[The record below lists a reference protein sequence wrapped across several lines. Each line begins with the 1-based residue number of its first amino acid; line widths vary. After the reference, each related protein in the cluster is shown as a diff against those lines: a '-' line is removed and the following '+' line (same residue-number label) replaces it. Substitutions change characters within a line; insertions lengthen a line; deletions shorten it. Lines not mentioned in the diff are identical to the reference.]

1 MPSEEEQQPLLSGF
15 ESHARISELKS
26 VEIEEFFEHRPV
38 AIRWWPRL
46 VAWESR
52 LLWVLSGSSIVVSVF
67 NYMLSFVTLTFTG
80 HLGSVELAGASIASV
95 GIQGLAYGIM
105 LGMASAVQTV
115 CGQAYG
121 AKRQA
126 AMGVICQRAIV
137 LHLGAAILLTF
148 LYWYSG
154 AFLKAIGQSES
165 IAEQGQIFA
174 RGLIPQLYAFATSC
188 PMQRFLQAQNIVNPL
203 AYMSIGVLL
212 FHILLTWVVVY
223 ILDYGLLGAALTLS
237 LSWWILSILN
247 ALYILLSPS
256 CKETWT
262 GFSVKA
268 FTGIWPYFKLTIASA
283 VMLCLEIWYSQGL
296 VLISGLLPDP
306 TISLDSIS
314 ICMNYLNWDITFI
327 LGLAAGTSVRISNE
341 LGAGHP
347 RVAKFSVLVVSATS
361 LLISILFSAVVMI
374 FRAGLGELFSSDS
387 DVLAAVYN
395 LTPLLA
401 ISILLNGI
409 QPILS
414 GVAIGSGWQAVV
426 AYVNLACYYVVGD
439 MVGHDYWSSLPNSDS
454 SNYNSQN
461 KLAIRGESNDLKMG
475 SLGDDDAEIKPIKTG
490 PNVNIPYTQTQIL
503 DSQFS
508 PPSLSGETGEAGD
521 ADELKFLRDT
531 VTFDDTVPIEDAFET
546 QVVNLAGETQVLN
559 ICGETQ
565 VLDDPDWIDNMG
577 TQLLDEFDNEVAID
591 TEGEGTDGTEV
602 LVDSD
607 KQSDDESVTSGSGQS
622 VGREKIQCTSLH
634 EHGNKELMEQPDP
647 LPDKEHSP
655 EVHVSTTTCVV
666 QGTLE
671 PKPGPQQFGFTSIRA
686 ASLRASGLAARMA
699 SEVLTVKNNDASVLE
714 DSTKVGEDVDQE
726 HDVGECN
733 RKMKG
738 SENENICRVGC
749 RTARKLF
756 TENSHDDFRGLPLN
770 SNIVEGEEL
779 PQLPACDN
787 GLARLSYA
795 DSQEPGELSQANAL
809 DFVDKFLKDNAM
821 EFEQEFNLGKKTR
834 GNSNS
839 VSRAKDLQSFA
850 KKANDRNLFGEAVIF
865 DWDDNREDEGGGD
878 IFRRR
883 KEEFFASG
891 DHGQRSF
898 TQPRKPGE
906 SRVMGLAHSDSK
918 LVCHNPKVNDKAADG
933 MKLKKNLVNELDQ
946 QSNDNPSGG
955 HSVTNITK
963 TDVPEIL
970 NVGFD
975 TQLAAEAMEALFH
988 DEGIASHDAND
999 AHQGMENNS
1008 KGSCRGSLEGETD
1021 NLINSK
1027 QPSCRKR
1034 VSPSEVRVASRQCKK
1049 ARSMSAKLSKE
1060 SSISSEKLSDHVRR
1074 QSRIELVRSKSKR
1087 ANMIAE
1093 ECLITNGSGNSDK
1106 MISKI
1111 IEQRNAGRTLTRSCT
1126 NESHR
1131 HESRDGSAT
1140 IGGDGTVKKRHLRG
1154 DVGMH
1159 TPIARRTRQSLV
1171 VNHLKKAENASGH
1184 YREVINHEMGVCPL
1198 EEKSNSTTGIQAS
1211 EVLKEKSSILGSNQS
1226 REVENVKASQHGQS
1240 TPRLTANTIGSK
1252 IDALSCHKKRSRQ
1265 NLSVQENESDN
1276 LDGAPEPSVLPKDI
1290 GQSVTKRKR
1299 SQRDAKSTLIDSKM
1313 KRKTRSGDAPINGK
1327 SGDINGKMI
1336 SNNLIGSKTGKH
1348 SDRSSN
1354 ASCPSSTEKVNARL
1368 DESPREKCKPSD
1380 SACTTPTPVNCKT
1393 PVNTL
1398 SPVCMGNEYFKQSC
1412 KRNLSRLSLLKE
1424 IRSLSAAQPE
1434 PSSALK
1440 DSRKRRDVNYVRVLY
1455 SQHLDEDIIKQQKKI
1470 LARLGISIASS
1481 ITDATH
1487 FIADQFVRT
1496 RNMLE
1501 AIASGKPVVTHL
1513 WLESCGQ
1520 ASCFIDEKNYVL
1532 RDAKKEKEFG
1542 FSMPVSLARAS
1553 QHSLLKGRRVLVTPN
1568 TKPGKETIS
1577 SLVKAVQGQVLER
1590 TGRSTLKD
1598 DKIPEDL
1605 LVLSCE
1611 EDYAVCLPF
1620 LEKGAAVY
1628 SSELLL
1634 NGIVTQRLEYES
1646 GGTTDRFPNTIAF
1659 PDDRHRLFADDVK
1672 RTRSTIWLRKD
1683 RNQFLPVTK
1692 HK

>member
-1 MPSEEEQQPLLSGF
+1 
-15 ESHARISELKS
+15 
-26 VEIEEFFEHRPV
+26 
-38 AIRWWPRL
+38 
-46 VAWESR
+46 
-52 LLWVLSGSSIVVSVF
+52 
-67 NYMLSFVTLTFTG
+67 
-80 HLGSVELAGASIASV
+80 LA
-95 GIQGLAYGIM
+95 
-105 LGMASAVQTV
+105 
-115 CGQAYG
+115 
-121 AKRQA
+121 
-126 AMGVICQRAIV
+126 
-137 LHLGAAILLTF
+137 
-148 LYWYSG
+148 
-154 AFLKAIGQSES
+154 
-165 IAEQGQIFA
+165 
-174 RGLIPQLYAFATSC
+174 
-188 PMQRFLQAQNIVNPL
+188 
-203 AYMSIGVLL
+203 
-212 FHILLTWVVVY
+212 
-223 ILDYGLLGAALTLS
+223 
-237 LSWWILSILN
+237 
-247 ALYILLSPS
+247 
-256 CKETWT
+256 
-262 GFSVKA
+262 
-268 FTGIWPYFKLTIASA
+268 
-283 VMLCLEIWYSQGL
+283 
-296 VLISGLLPDP
+296 
-306 TISLDSIS
+306 
-314 ICMNYLNWDITFI
+314 
-327 LGLAAGTSVRISNE
+327 
-341 LGAGHP
+341 
-347 RVAKFSVLVVSATS
+347 
-361 LLISILFSAVVMI
+361 
-374 FRAGLGELFSSDS
+374 
-387 DVLAAVYN
+387 
-395 LTPLLA
+395 
-401 ISILLNGI
+401 
-409 QPILS
+409 
-414 GVAIGSGWQAVV
+414 
-426 AYVNLACYYVVGD
+426 
-439 MVGHDYWSSLPNSDS
+439 
-454 SNYNSQN
+454 
-461 KLAIRGESNDLKMG
+461 
-475 SLGDDDAEIKPIKTG
+475 
-490 PNVNIPYTQTQIL
+490 
-503 DSQFS
+503 
-508 PPSLSGETGEAGD
+508 
-521 ADELKFLRDT
+521 
-531 VTFDDTVPIEDAFET
+531 
-546 QVVNLAGETQVLN
+546 
-559 ICGETQ
+559 
-565 VLDDPDWIDNMG
+565 
-577 TQLLDEFDNEVAID
+577 
-591 TEGEGTDGTEV
+591 
-602 LVDSD
+602 
-607 KQSDDESVTSGSGQS
+607 
-622 VGREKIQCTSLH
+622 
-634 EHGNKELMEQPDP
+634 
-647 LPDKEHSP
+647 
-655 EVHVSTTTCVV
+655 
-666 QGTLE
+666 
-671 PKPGPQQFGFTSIRA
+671 GPQQFGFTSIRA
-686 ASLRASGLAARMA
+686 ASLRASGLAARRA
-699 SEVLTVKNNDASVLE
+699 SEVLTVKNNDVSVLE

-738 SENENICRVGC
+738 SENENICRVGS
-749 RTARKLF
+749 RTSRKLF
-756 TENSHDDFRGLPLN
+756 TENSHDDYRGLPLN

-787 GLARLSYA
+787 GLAGLSYA

-821 EFEQEFNLGKKTR
+821 AFEQEFNLGKKTR

-898 TQPRKPGE
+898 TQPRKPGG

-933 MKLKKNLVNELDQ
+933 MKLKKNLVSELDQ

-988 DEGIASHDAND
+988 GEGIASHDAND
-999 AHQGMENNS
+999 AHQGMETNS

-1021 NLINSK
+1021 NVINSK
-1027 QPSCRKR
+1027 QSSCRKR

-1060 SSISSEKLSDHVRR
+1060 SSISSEKLSDHVRK

-1093 ECLITNGSGNSDK
+1093 ECLITSGSGNSDK

-1171 VNHLKKAENASGH
+1171 VNHLKKAENASVH

-1211 EVLKEKSSILGSNQS
+1211 EALKEKSSILGSNQS

-1252 IDALSCHKKRSRQ
+1252 IDALSCHQKRRSHQNLSGQENESDNLDGAREPSVPPKDIGQSVTKRKRSQRDAKSTLFNSKMKRKTRSGDAPIYVQSRDIDGKMISNNLDNESDIHQRNRSHQ

-1276 LDGAPEPSVLPKDI
+1276 LDGAPEPSVLLKGI

-1299 SQRDAKSTLIDSKM
+1299 SQRDAKSALIDSKM

-1327 SGDINGKMI
+1327 SGDINEKMI
-1336 SNNLIGSKTGKH
+1336 SNDLIGSKTGKH

-1368 DESPREKCKPSD
+1368 NESPREKCKPSD

-1455 SQHLDEDIIKQQKKI
+1455 SQHLDEDIIKQQKK
-1470 LARLGISIASS
+1470 
-1481 ITDATH
+1481 
-1487 FIADQFVRT
+1487 
-1496 RNMLE
+1496 
-1501 AIASGKPVVTHL
+1501 VV
-1513 WLESCGQ
+1513 CD
-1520 ASCFIDEKNYVL
+1520 F
-1532 RDAKKEKEFG
+1532 
-1542 FSMPVSLARAS
+1542 FSLYSLATCY
-1553 QHSLLKGRRVLVTPN
+1553 LV
-1568 TKPGKETIS
+1568 
-1577 SLVKAVQGQVLER
+1577 
-1590 TGRSTLKD
+1590 
-1598 DKIPEDL
+1598 
-1605 LVLSCE
+1605 
-1611 EDYAVCLPF
+1611 
-1620 LEKGAAVY
+1620 
-1628 SSELLL
+1628 
-1634 NGIVTQRLEYES
+1634 
-1646 GGTTDRFPNTIAF
+1646 
-1659 PDDRHRLFADDVK
+1659 
-1672 RTRSTIWLRKD
+1672 
-1683 RNQFLPVTK
+1683 
-1692 HK
+1692 

>member
-1 MPSEEEQQPLLSGF
+1 MCHFVVGCCKRPILQHDRIVGAPVQITVSFPSK
-15 ESHARISELKS
+15 ISPNTSLFS
-26 VEIEEFFEHRPV
+26 
-38 AIRWWPRL
+38 
-46 VAWESR
+46 
-52 LLWVLSGSSIVVSVF
+52 
-67 NYMLSFVTLTFTG
+67 
-80 HLGSVELAGASIASV
+80 
-95 GIQGLAYGIM
+95 
-105 LGMASAVQTV
+105 
-115 CGQAYG
+115 
-121 AKRQA
+121 
-126 AMGVICQRAIV
+126 
-137 LHLGAAILLTF
+137 LH
-148 LYWYSG
+148 YPKVPKPS
-154 AFLKAIGQSES
+154 
-165 IAEQGQIFA
+165 
-174 RGLIPQLYAFATSC
+174 P
-188 PMQRFLQAQNIVNPL
+188 
-203 AYMSIGVLL
+203 
-212 FHILLTWVVVY
+212 
-223 ILDYGLLGAALTLS
+223 LS
-237 LSWWILSILN
+237 LSL
-247 ALYILLSPS
+247 
-256 CKETWT
+256 
-262 GFSVKA
+262 
-268 FTGIWPYFKLTIASA
+268 
-283 VMLCLEIWYSQGL
+283 
-296 VLISGLLPDP
+296 
-306 TISLDSIS
+306 
-314 ICMNYLNWDITFI
+314 
-327 LGLAAGTSVRISNE
+327 
-341 LGAGHP
+341 
-347 RVAKFSVLVVSATS
+347 SVLS
-361 LLISILFSAVVMI
+361 
-374 FRAGLGELFSSDS
+374 
-387 DVLAAVYN
+387 
-395 LTPLLA
+395 
-401 ISILLNGI
+401 
-409 QPILS
+409 
-414 GVAIGSGWQAVV
+414 
-426 AYVNLACYYVVGD
+426 
-439 MVGHDYWSSLPNSDS
+439 
-454 SNYNSQN
+454 
-461 KLAIRGESNDLKMG
+461 ESNDLKMG

-490 PNVNIPYTQTQIL
+490 PNVNIPYTQTQVL

-531 VTFDDTVPIEDAFET
+531 LTFDNTVPIEDAFET
-546 QVVNLAGETQVLN
+546 QVVNLAGETQVLD

-602 LVDSD
+602 LVDND
-607 KQSDDESVTSGSGQS
+607 EQSDDESMRSGSGQS
-622 VGREKIQCTSLH
+622 VDKEKIQCTSLH
-634 EHGNKELMEQPDP
+634 EHGNKELTEQPDP

-655 EVHVSTTTCVV
+655 EVNVSTTTCVV
-666 QGTLE
+666 QGSLE
-671 PKPGPQQFGFTSIRA
+671 PKPGPRQFGFTSIRA

-699 SEVLTVKNNDASVLE
+699 SEVLTVKNNDVSVLE
-714 DSTKVGEDVDQE
+714 DSTKVGEEVDQE

-738 SENENICRVGC
+738 SGNENICSIGS

-756 TENSHDDFRGLPLN
+756 TENSHDDYRGLPLN

-787 GLARLSYA
+787 GLGGLSYA

-821 EFEQEFNLGKKTR
+821 EFEQQFNLGKKTR

-891 DHGQRSF
+891 DHGRRSF
-898 TQPRKPGE
+898 TQPRKPGG
-906 SRVMGLAHSDSK
+906 SRLMGLAHSDSK

-933 MKLKKNLVNELDQ
+933 MKLKKNLVSELDQ

-963 TDVPEIL
+963 PDVPEIL

-988 DEGIASHDAND
+988 GEGIANHDAND
-999 AHQGMENNS
+999 ARQGMENNS

-1021 NLINSK
+1021 NVINSK

-1049 ARSMSAKLSKE
+1049 AKSMSAKLSKE
-1060 SSISSEKLSDHVRR
+1060 SSISSEKLFDSVRR

-1093 ECLITNGSGNSDK
+1093 ECLVTNGSGNSDK

-1111 IEQRNAGRTLTRSCT
+1111 IEQRNAGCTLNRSCT

-1131 HESRDGSAT
+1131 RESHDGSAT
-1140 IGGDGTVKKRHLRG
+1140 IGGDCTVKKRHLRG

-1171 VNHLKKAENASGH
+1171 LNRLKKAENASSD
-1184 YREVINHEMGVCPL
+1184 YKEVINHLMEVCPL
-1198 EEKSNSTTGIQAS
+1198 EEKSNSSTGIQAS
-1211 EVLKEKSSILGSNQS
+1211 EVLKEKSSRLGSNQS

-1252 IDALSCHKKRSRQ
+1252 IDALSCHQKRSHQNLSGQENESDNLDGALEPSVPPKDIGKSVTKRKRSQ
-1265 NLSVQENESDN
+1265 RDAKSTLIDSKMKRNTRSGDAPIYVQSGDTDGKMISNNLDNESGIHRRNRSHRNLSVQENESDN
-1276 LDGAPEPSVLPKDI
+1276 LDGAPEPSVLLKDL

-1313 KRKTRSGDAPINGK
+1313 KRKTRSGDAPINDK
-1327 SGDINGKMI
+1327 SSDINGKMI
-1336 SNNLIGSKTGKH
+1336 SANLIGSKTGKH
-1348 SDRSSN
+1348 SDRNSN
-1354 ASCPSSTEKVNARL
+1354 SSCPSSTEKVNARL

-1393 PVNTL
+1393 PENTL

-1440 DSRKRRDVNYVRVLY
+1440 DSRKRRDVTYVRVLY

-1513 WLESCGQ
+1513 WLDSCGQ
-1520 ASCFIDEKNYVL
+1520 ASCFIDEKNYIL

-1577 SLVKAVQGQVLER
+1577 SLVKTVQGQVLER

-1611 EDYAVCLPF
+1611 EDYDVCVPF
-1620 LEKGAAVY
+1620 LEKVY

-1634 NGIVTQRLEYES
+1634 NGIVTQRLEYE
-1646 GGTTDRFPNTIAF
+1646 
-1659 PDDRHRLFADDVK
+1659 RHRLFADDVK

-1683 RNQFLPVTK
+1683 SNQFLPVTK